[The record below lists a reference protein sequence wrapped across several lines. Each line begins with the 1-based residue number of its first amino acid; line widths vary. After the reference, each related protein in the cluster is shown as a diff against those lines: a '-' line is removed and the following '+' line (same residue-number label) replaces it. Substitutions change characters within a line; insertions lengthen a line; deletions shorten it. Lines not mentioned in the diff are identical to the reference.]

1 MEIYFIKK
9 VKELFL
15 ESVFGKIYV
24 YIREI
29 PAVKVFFDFD
39 YTSEMWEKSY
49 IKNKT
54 DIVLK
59 WIGERLNIRFPDNE
73 WSGAVWLLAFCPFL
87 GLWNGKIWHI
97 IILTVGLTLCFMRQ
111 GKLQYVVFYETVLT
125 VLFAPFIKPDALVYI
140 IYVESAVILF
150 FIVRNLEKKQYEK
163 ILMLITRLWVF
174 QCFFGKGGDASV
186 LISFMPYALSVLA
199 VGKLRYYVVGILL
212 LVIGVY
218 ALSRGGGVALLCGGI
233 GILVMV
239 LFGEWRMIVPIAL
252 VSPWIA
258 GIGLRI
264 IRNGIFSEKIF
275 ETGYF
280 FWSRSF
286 KGVALNYEGIDF
298 GYYGIFASLVFSI
311 SAFIFFWCV
320 LRMSRQ
326 AVLKILKKD
335 GGEKR
340 ILRAGLGSII
350 GFSIYTFLTETGGY
364 PINILVYLLSGAML
378 RRACIEK

>member
-1 MEIYFIKK
+1 
-9 VKELFL
+9 
-15 ESVFGKIYV
+15 
-24 YIREI
+24 
-29 PAVKVFFDFD
+29 
-39 YTSEMWEKSY
+39 MWEKSY

-54 DIVLK
+54 DIILK
-59 WIGERLNIRFPDNE
+59 RIGDRLNIHFPETE
-73 WSGAVWLLAFCPFL
+73 WSGTIWILGFCPFL
-87 GLWNGKIWHI
+87 GLWNGEMWHI
-97 IILTVGLTLCFMRQ
+97 ILLTVVLALWFMKQ

-125 VLFAPFIKPDALVYI
+125 VLFAPFVKLEALVYI

-163 ILMLITRLWVF
+163 MLKIITRLWAV

-186 LISFMPYALSVLA
+186 LISFMPYALSVLS
-199 VGKLRYYVVGILL
+199 VGKRRYYVAGIILL
-212 LVIGVY
+212 VTGVY
-218 ALSRGGGVALLCGGI
+218 ALSRSGGVALLCGGI

-239 LFGEWRMIVPIAL
+239 LFGEWRMILPIAL
-252 VSPWIA
+252 VSPWIV

-264 IRNGIFSEKIF
+264 IRNGILSEKIF

-298 GYYGIFASLVFSI
+298 GDYGIFASLVFSI
-311 SAFIFFWCV
+311 SAFVFFWCV

-335 GGEKR
+335 GGDKK
-340 ILRAGLGSII
+340 ILRAGLGSVI

-364 PINILVYLLSGAML
+364 PANILIYLLSGAML
-378 RRACIEK
+378 RRACFGK